1 MTLSSVISLKNV
13 VTMYKS
19 CRQNGLNEYLK
30 KQTNPNSTE
39 EVGFKQACNPPAS
52 FPWCSPLPCPLVTC
66 YHSTFVFFMSLLS
79 PLACTTSSLLSILPS
94 LLLSFPRH
102 VSPLSF
108 LFYALSDMSQGSS
121 DEDSEEEEEDF
132 ARVQFGSR
140 YTAARCWCVCLCVLA
155 Q

>member
-19 CRQNGLNEYLK
+19 CRQNGLNEYFK
-30 KQTNPNSTE
+30 KNNPNSTE
-39 EVGFKQACNPPAS
+39 EVGKHAILQHPFLG
-52 FPWCSPLPCPLVTC
+52 CSPLPCPLVTC

-121 DEDSEEEEEDF
+121 DEDSEEEEDF